1 MIDLRIME
9 GFHLRQIAGE
19 SIAVPTGPV
28 AAKLSGLAVM
38 NGPGE
43 LLFQMLQSEQ
53 SVDSLVSAILEEYEI
68 DEATARADVEEFVT
82 VLRENGLLVE

>member
-28 AAKLSGLAVM
+28 ATKLSGLAVM
-38 NGPGE
+38 NGPGQ
-43 LLFQMLQSEQ
+43 LLFEKLQSEQ